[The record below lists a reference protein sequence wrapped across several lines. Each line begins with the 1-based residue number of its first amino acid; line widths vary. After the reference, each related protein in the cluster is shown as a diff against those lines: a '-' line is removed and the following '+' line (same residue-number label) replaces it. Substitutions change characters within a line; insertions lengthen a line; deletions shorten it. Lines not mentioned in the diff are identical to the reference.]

1 MLNSHNC
8 GQDKA
13 ILCQGQRSLAKAVR
27 KPVKTAF
34 LGLLLIVSTL
44 ATGCSGGDN
53 GKELEIADI
62 GWTENTAIAEL
73 TKVLL
78 EEELGYE
85 QVTTHTSDLD
95 SVYDSVAKGDLDA
108 FQDVWL
114 PNQRDL
120 LSNVQ
125 DDVEQLNFS
134 YQGQT
139 EQGIGVP
146 SYMNTTSLEQ
156 LNESGADM
164 IFGIEPGSVVMG
176 KIYDDV
182 IPAYGLKQKLV
193 EASTDGMLDE
203 VDRRYRNQEEFALVA
218 WSPHWM
224 NQQYDLRYLEDPKD
238 AFGELNE
245 PAKIATIVEKNLS
258 EDEPVAYA
266 FMEALTLDEEHL
278 NDLENTINEVGEP
291 HEGAKQWAQDNR
303 DVWQPLGRGRPERTG
318 VLRRELPVGALLLS
332 ELKKDKWVPGE

>member
-1 MLNSHNC
+1 MSDYRNC
-8 GQDKA
+8 GQDPA
-13 ILCQGQRSLAKAVR
+13 ILCQEQRSLAEDAGTLVKA
-27 KPVKTAF
+27 AF
-34 LGLLLIVSTL
+34 LGLLLVVSTL
-44 ATGCSGGDN
+44 ATGCGGNASGR
-53 GKELEIADI
+53 ELDIADI

-85 QVTTHTSDLD
+85 QVTIHTSGLG
-95 SVYDSVAKGDLDA
+95 SVYDSVARGDLDA

-114 PNQRDL
+114 PNQRYL
-120 LSNVQ
+120 LSNVE
-125 DDVEQLNFS
+125 DDVEQLSFS

-139 EQGIGVP
+139 QQGIGVP
-146 SYMNTTSLEQ
+146 TYMNTTSLDQ

-224 NQQYDLRYLEDPKD
+224 NQQYDLRYLADPKD

-245 PAKIATIVEKNLS
+245 PAKISTIVEKNLS
-258 EDEPVAYA
+258 KDEPVAYA

-278 NDLENTINEVGEP
+278 NDLESTINEVGEP
-291 HEGAKQWAQDNR
+291 HEGARQWAQDNR
-303 DVWQPLGRGRPERTG
+303 DVWQP
-318 VLRRELPVGALLLS
+318 
-332 ELKKDKWVPGE
+332 WVEAARSVQAS